1 MDTLNSMRVFVR
13 VIETGS
19 FTAAAQA
26 LDLST
31 AQVSRLVSELE
42 QQLQAR
48 LLHRTTRRLG
58 LTEVGERYLQR
69 CRSILDEVDQ
79 AAAEARGAHL
89 KPSGRLRVHTMT
101 GLGLQHVTGLV
112 ARYSALY
119 PEVVVEL
126 TLSQRNPDPIEDGQD
141 VVLTFARE
149 LPDSQ
154 RIAQS
159 LGQMY
164 SVLCASPDYLARHGV
179 PSGPADLRQHRYLRL
194 LDPLYQDNW
203 TLSDEHGEYDVLPA
217 EAFQVNVAESLARA
231 AQAGMGFC
239 LLPSFVA
246 CQPLREGSL
255 LRLLPEHRLRERN
268 IYAIYPSRHFID
280 AKIRTWVDFLKA
292 ELPPLFAQD
301 DAVLD
306 DPRHWAR
313 PNSLLR

>member
-1 MDTLNSMRVFVR
+1 M
-13 VIETGS
+13 
-19 FTAAAQA
+19 
-26 LDLST
+26 
-31 AQVSRLVSELE
+31 SELE

-179 PSGPADLRQHRYLRL
+179 PSGPADLRRHRYLRL

-217 EAFQVNVAESLARA
+217 EAFQVNVAESWRGRPRPAWASACCPPSSPASPCAKA
-231 AQAGMGFC
+231 ACCGCCRNTACASATSMRSTRRGISSTRRSAPGWTSSGRTAPAVRPGRRGAGRPSALGSTEFIVALEAIVIHLPGGF
-239 LLPSFVA
+239 PGGA
-246 CQPLREGSL
+246 G
-255 LRLLPEHRLRERN
+255 
-268 IYAIYPSRHFID
+268 A
-280 AKIRTWVDFLKA
+280 
-292 ELPPLFAQD
+292 
-301 DAVLD
+301 
-306 DPRHWAR
+306 
-313 PNSLLR
+313 